1 MSARDLKNGG
11 DELEDAVPVA
21 KVWPEV
27 ERAECLARGAALKWA
42 SCVFCRPEH
51 LERLSQ
57 YRKRESQRTSSIHT
71 RLKSMVQSYLE
82 GVGWGLEQLREARF
96 ELTEVSHTLKKAGL
110 ESSRNAEGVK
120 SLERLRE
127 VFVSHHQLLA
137 AVSNLPRLYSVRS
150 MVLETERLV
159 ESRRLLEAHA
169 RLMDLEHWQDDIL
182 WQLHGAAGT
191 AGSSLSAED
200 QELVAKYFSGV
211 GQLVDALGKELWAV
225 VSSALALARQNP
237 TPFVSAVRIV
247 EREEALDR
255 ALLEER
261 GGTRGTSRPLPPG
274 RPRCWRACFFQVM
287 HQLIQTFF
295 FYQVLFFY
303 MPNCMLPFFCQV
315 LEEAVSAR
323 FRSVSYL
330 HTRGPGLAGHLSA
343 LQHGIIADLA
353 TVRHLLEHCVPP
365 HYRLTGAYLRASHRC
380 LHAHLAQ
387 VSSWDLESGEI
398 FAVLNWVLHI
408 YNSPDMMGHPELV
421 TEMEKVELG
430 PLISTEGLEQLQNK
444 YVQSVRKCVSEWMHK
459 ALQVELQDWQRD
471 QEPDTDH
478 EGFYQTSLPT
488 IITQMLEENARVARM
503 IGESL
508 RDQTLQ
514 MGLYEMENLL
524 NRFREALVEFGK
536 EHRRDLSNNKN
547 KFYFHYLLAS
557 ISNCIIL
564 KKSTESL
571 QKQQSSRSAGQ
582 FSRTP
587 PNPLAALDRAV
598 RRACCLVMDQLLLDL
613 QPFLPGLLTRSW
625 LVQGDPTPKL
635 CRVLERHLE
644 MHGRVRP
651 PCRQRLQEEAQWLT
665 VVEYVRALMQK
676 RLVCRCAEERRQ
688 LAQQMVQDDQQFR
701 EILHGL
707 EGEGSVPEVNP
718 LSLLPVLADF
728 IRLKDPVMLTLE
740 VSGLAAKY
748 PDISEEHVSVLLDI
762 RGDVSRDIRGAVLDL
777 LEQSAPPLPAG
788 YRPIFTDI
796 LVPPPTMAFC
806 LPTTKCA

>member
-1 MSARDLKNGG
+1 MSAGDLENDG
-11 DELEDAVPVA
+11 DKQPESVPVA
-21 KVWPEV
+21 EAWPEV

-42 SCVFCRPEH
+42 SGVFCRPEH

-57 YRKRESQRTSSIHT
+57 YRKRESQRTTSIHT

-82 GVGWGLEQLREARF
+82 GVGWGLEQLREART
-96 ELTEVSHTLKKAGL
+96 ELKEASHALKKAEL
-110 ESSRNAEGVK
+110 ESSQNTEGVK
-120 SLERLRE
+120 FLERLRE
-127 VFVSHHQLLA
+127 VSVNHYQLLA

-169 RLMDLEHWQDDIL
+169 RLMELERWQDDIL
-182 WQLHGAAGT
+182 WQLHGAAGMS
-191 AGSSLSAED
+191 GSTLSTED
-200 QELVAKYFSGV
+200 QDLVAKYFSGV

-237 TPFVSAVRIV
+237 IPFVSAVRIV
-247 EREEALDR
+247 EREEALDQ

-261 GGTRGTSRPLPPG
+261 GGTGSNSRPLPPG
-274 RPRCWRACFFQVM
+274 RPRCWRTCFF
-287 HQLIQTFF
+287 
-295 FYQVLFFY
+295 
-303 MPNCMLPFFCQV
+303 QV

-343 LQHGIIADLA
+343 LHHGLMADLA

-365 HYRLTGAYLRASHRC
+365 HYRLTGAYLRASHHC
-380 LHAHLAQ
+380 LHAHLTQ

-421 TEMEKVELG
+421 TEMEKEELG
-430 PLISTEGLEQLQNK
+430 PLISTEGLVQLQNK
-444 YVQSVRKCVSEWMHK
+444 YVQSVRKSVSEWMHK

-488 IITQMLEENARVARM
+488 IITQMLEENARVALM

-508 RDQTLQ
+508 RDQTIT

-536 EHRRDLSNNKN
+536 EHRKNPSNNKN
-547 KFYFHYLLAS
+547 KFYLHYLLAS

-564 KKSTESL
+564 KQSTESL
-571 QKQQSSRSAGQ
+571 QQQQSSRSAGQ
-582 FSRTP
+582 LSRTP

-598 RRACCLVMDQLLLDL
+598 RRACRLVMDQLLLDL
-613 QPFLPGLLTRSW
+613 QPFFPSLLTRPW

-635 CRVLERHLE
+635 CHILEHHLE
-644 MHGRVRP
+644 LYGRVRP
-651 PCRQRLQEEAQWLT
+651 PCRQRLQEEAQWLI

-676 RLVCRCAEERRQ
+676 RLVCHSTEERKQ
-688 LAQQMVQDDQQFR
+688 LAQQIVQDEQLLR
-701 EILHGL
+701 EIFHGL
-707 EGEGSVPEVNP
+707 DGEGSVPEVNP
-718 LSLLPVLADF
+718 LALLPVLADF
-728 IRLKDPVMLTLE
+728 IRVKDPGMLTLE
-740 VSGLAAKY
+740 VSGLATKY
-748 PDISEEHVSVLLDI
+748 PDISEEHVSLLLDI
-762 RGDVSRDIRGAVLDL
+762 RGDVSRDTRGAVLDQ
-777 LEQSAPPLPAG
+777 LEQSAHPLPNG

-796 LVPPPTMAFC
+796 LVPPSTMVFC
-806 LPTTKCA
+806 LPTAKCA

>member
-1 MSARDLKNGG
+1 MEVTNQETASVV
-11 DELEDAVPVA
+11 E
-21 KVWPEV
+21 VWPEV

-42 SCVFCRPEH
+42 SGVFCRPEH

-57 YRKRESQRTSSIHT
+57 YRKRESQRTASVHT

-82 GVGWGLEQLREARF
+82 GVGWGLEQLREARS
-96 ELTEVSHTLKKAGL
+96 ELTEVSHTLKKAAL
-110 ESSRNAEGVK
+110 ESSRNVEGVM

-127 VFVSHHQLLA
+127 VSVNHHQLLA

-169 RLMDLEHWQDDIL
+169 RLMDLERWQDDIL
-182 WQLHGAAGT
+182 WQLHGAA
-191 AGSSLSAED
+191 AASGSALSTED

-211 GQLVDALGKELWAV
+211 GHLVDTLGKELWVV

-261 GGTRGTSRPLPPG
+261 GHAGGSNRPLPPA
-274 RPRCWRACFFQVM
+274 RPRCWRACFFQV
-287 HQLIQTFF
+287 
-295 FYQVLFFY
+295 
-303 MPNCMLPFFCQV
+303 
-315 LEEAVSAR
+315 LEEAVFAR
-323 FRSVSYL
+323 IRSISYL

-343 LQHGIIADLA
+343 LQHGIVADLA

-365 HYRLTGAYLRASHRC
+365 HYRLTGAYLRASHHC
-380 LHAHLAQ
+380 LHAHLTQ

-408 YNSPDMMGHPELV
+408 YSSPDMMGCPELME
-421 TEMEKVELG
+421 EMEKEELG

-444 YVQSVRKCVSEWMHK
+444 YVQSVRKSVSEWMRK

-488 IITQMLEENARVARM
+488 IITQMLEENARVALM

-508 RDQTLQ
+508 RDQTVQ

-536 EHRRDLSNNKN
+536 EHRREPSNNQN
-547 KFYFHYLLAS
+547 KFHLHYLLAS

-564 KKSTESL
+564 NVFWCTMQEVYRKPAAAAVMLVGGPALSD
-571 QKQQSSRSAGQ
+571 SSQ
-582 FSRTP
+582 P
-587 PNPLAALDRAV
+587 PGS
-598 RRACCLVMDQLLLDL
+598 
-613 QPFLPGLLTRSW
+613 FGPGGETGLSP
-625 LVQGDPTPKL
+625 GD
-635 CRVLERHLE
+635 
-644 MHGRVRP
+644 
-651 PCRQRLQEEAQWLT
+651 
-665 VVEYVRALMQK
+665 
-676 RLVCRCAEERRQ
+676 
-688 LAQQMVQDDQQFR
+688 
-701 EILHGL
+701 
-707 EGEGSVPEVNP
+707 GSVPLGPSAFPPRPADPTLAGPGTPHTQTLQCPGAPPGAVRPCSAP
-718 LSLLPVLADF
+718 LSSASAGGGPVAAGGGVCQGSYAEEAGVPQHRGEEAAGSADGSGRPAVQRSLP
-728 IRLKDPVMLTLE
+728 
-740 VSGLAAKY
+740 
-748 PDISEEHVSVLLDI
+748 
-762 RGDVSRDIRGAVLDL
+762 
-777 LEQSAPPLPAG
+777 
-788 YRPIFTDI
+788 
-796 LVPPPTMAFC
+796 
-806 LPTTKCA
+806 

>member
-1 MSARDLKNGG
+1 MSAGDQKNGG
-11 DELEDAVPVA
+11 DKPEDTMPVVE
-21 KVWPEV
+21 VWPEV

-42 SCVFCRPEH
+42 SGVFCRPEH

-57 YRKRESQRTSSIHT
+57 YRKRESQRTASIHT

-82 GVGWGLEQLREARF
+82 GVGWGLEQLREARA
-96 ELTEVSHTLKKAGL
+96 ELKEVSHALKKAGL
-110 ESSRNAEGVK
+110 ESNRNTEGVK
-120 SLERLRE
+120 ALERLRE
-127 VFVSHHQLLA
+127 VSVNHCQLLA

-191 AGSSLSAED
+191 AGSALSTED

-211 GQLVDALGKELWAV
+211 GKLVDALGKELWAV

-261 GGTRGTSRPLPPG
+261 GGSRGNARPLPPG
-274 RPRCWRACFFQVM
+274 RPRCWRACFFQV
-287 HQLIQTFF
+287 LD
-295 FYQVLFFY
+295 
-303 MPNCMLPFFCQV
+303 
-315 LEEAVSAR
+315 EAVSAR

-343 LQHGIIADLA
+343 LQHSIMADLA
-353 TVRHLLEHCVPP
+353 TVRHLLEHCVPS
-365 HYRLTGAYLRASHRC
+365 HYHLTGAYLRASHKC

-421 TEMEKVELG
+421 AEKEKEELG

-444 YVQSVRKCVSEWMHK
+444 YVQSVRKSVSEWMHK

-478 EGFYQTSLPT
+478 EGFYHTSLPT
-488 IITQMLEENARVARM
+488 IITQMLEENARVALM

-508 RDQTLQ
+508 RDQTIQ

-524 NRFREALVEFGK
+524 NRFREALVESGK
-536 EHRRDLSNNKN
+536 EHRRDPSNNKN
-547 KFYFHYLLAS
+547 KFYLHYLLAS

-571 QKQQSSRSAGQ
+571 QQQQSSRSAGQ

-598 RRACCLVMDQLLLDL
+598 RRACRLVMDQLLLDL
-613 QPFLPGLLTRSW
+613 QPFLPGLLTRPW

-635 CRVLERHLE
+635 CSVLERHLE
-644 MHGRVRP
+644 LYSRVRP
-651 PCRQRLQEEAQWLT
+651 PCRQRLQEEAQWLM

-676 RLVCRCAEERRQ
+676 RLVCRSAEERRQ
-688 LAQQMVQDDQQFR
+688 LAQQIVQDDQQFR
-701 EILHGL
+701 EIFHGL

-718 LSLLPVLADF
+718 LALLPVLADF
-728 IRLKDPVMLTLE
+728 VRLKDPGMLILE

-777 LEQSAPPLPAG
+777 LEQCAPPLPAG

-796 LVPPPTMAFC
+796 LVPPSTMAFC
-806 LPTTKCA
+806 LPTAKCA

>member
-1 MSARDLKNGG
+1 MSASDLKNGG

-82 GVGWGLEQLREARF
+82 GVGWGLQQLREARF
-96 ELTEVSHTLKKAGL
+96 ELREVSHTLKKAGL
-110 ESSRNAEGVK
+110 ESSRNAEGVE

-127 VFVSHHQLLA
+127 VFVSHRQLLA

-169 RLMDLEHWQDDIL
+169 HLMDLEHWQDDIL

-191 AGSSLSAED
+191 AGSALSAED

-261 GGTRGTSRPLPPG
+261 GGTRGTNRPLPPG
-274 RPRCWRACFFQVM
+274 RPRCWRACFF
-287 HQLIQTFF
+287 
-295 FYQVLFFY
+295 
-303 MPNCMLPFFCQV
+303 QV

-343 LQHGIIADLA
+343 LQHCIMADLA

-421 TEMEKVELG
+421 TKMEKVELG

-444 YVQSVRKCVSEWMHK
+444 YVQSVRKSVSEWMHK

-508 RDQTLQ
+508 RDQTIQ

-587 PNPLAALDRAV
+587 PNPMAALDRAV

-676 RLVCRCAEERRQ
+676 RLVCRSAEERRQ

-728 IRLKDPVMLTLE
+728 IRLKDPSMLTLE

-762 RGDVSRDIRGAVLDL
+762 RGDVSRDMRGAVLDL
-777 LEQSAPPLPAG
+777 LEQSAPPLPAAF
-788 YRPIFTDI
+788 RPIFTDI

>member
-1 MSARDLKNGG
+1 MSARDQKNGG
-11 DELEDAVPVA
+11 DELEDALPVA
-21 KVWPEV
+21 TVWPEV

-96 ELTEVSHTLKKAGL
+96 ELREVSHALKKAGL

-127 VFVSHHQLLA
+127 VSVSHRQLLA

-169 RLMDLEHWQDDIL
+169 RLMDLERWQDDIL

-191 AGSSLSAED
+191 AGSALSAED

-247 EREEALDR
+247 EREEVLDR

-274 RPRCWRACFFQVM
+274 RPRCWRACFF
-287 HQLIQTFF
+287 
-295 FYQVLFFY
+295 
-303 MPNCMLPFFCQV
+303 QV

-343 LQHGIIADLA
+343 LQHGIMADLA

-444 YVQSVRKCVSEWMHK
+444 YVQSVRKSVSEWMHK
-459 ALQVELQDWQRD
+459 VLQVELQDWQRD

-508 RDQTLQ
+508 RDQTIQ

-536 EHRRDLSNNKN
+536 EHCRDLSNNKN
-547 KFYFHYLLAS
+547 KFYLHYLLAS

-613 QPFLPGLLTRSW
+613 QPLLPGLLTRSW
-625 LVQGDPTPKL
+625 LVRGDPTPKL

-644 MHGRVRP
+644 IHGRVRP

-676 RLVCRCAEERRQ
+676 RLVCRSAEERRQ
-688 LAQQMVQDDQQFR
+688 LAQQMVQDEQQLR
-701 EILHGL
+701 ESLHGL
-707 EGEGSVPEVNP
+707 EAEGSGPEVNP

-728 IRLKDPVMLTLE
+728 IRLKDPGMLTLE

-748 PDISEEHVSVLLDI
+748 PDISEEHVSVLLDV
-762 RGDVSRDIRGAVLDL
+762 RGDVSRDVRGAVLDL

-806 LPTTKCA
+806 LPTAKCA

>member
-1 MSARDLKNGG
+1 MSAGDQKNG
-11 DELEDAVPVA
+11 DKPEDTMPVA
-21 KVWPEV
+21 EVWPEV

-42 SCVFCRPEH
+42 SGVFCRPEH

-57 YRKRESQRTSSIHT
+57 YKKRESQRTTSIHT

-82 GVGWGLEQLREARF
+82 GVGWGLEQLREARA
-96 ELTEVSHTLKKAGL
+96 ELKEVSHALKKAGL
-110 ESSRNAEGVK
+110 EANRNTDGVK

-127 VFVSHHQLLA
+127 VSVNHCQLLA

-191 AGSSLSAED
+191 AGSALSAED
-200 QELVAKYFSGV
+200 QELVHKYFSGV

-225 VSSALALARQNP
+225 VSSALALAQQNP

-255 ALLEER
+255 AFLEER
-261 GGTRGTSRPLPPG
+261 GGTRGNTRPLPPG
-274 RPRCWRACFFQVM
+274 RPRCWRACFF
-287 HQLIQTFF
+287 
-295 FYQVLFFY
+295 
-303 MPNCMLPFFCQV
+303 QV

-343 LQHGIIADLA
+343 LQHGIMADLA
-353 TVRHLLEHCVPP
+353 TVRQLLEHCVPP
-365 HYRLTGAYLRASHRC
+365 HYQLTRAYLRASHQC
-380 LHAHLAQ
+380 LHAHLTQ

-421 TEMEKVELG
+421 VEMEREELG

-444 YVQSVRKCVSEWMHK
+444 YVQSVRKSVSEWMHK

-488 IITQMLEENARVARM
+488 IITQMLEENARVALM

-508 RDQTLQ
+508 RDQTIQ

-536 EHRRDLSNNKN
+536 EHRRDLSNNRN
-547 KFYFHYLLAS
+547 KFYLHYLLAS

-571 QKQQSSRSAGQ
+571 QQQQSSRTAGQ

-598 RRACCLVMDQLLLDL
+598 RRACRLVMDQLLLDL
-613 QPFLPGLLTRSW
+613 QPFLPGLVTRPW
-625 LVQGDPTPKL
+625 LVQGGPTPKL
-635 CRVLERHLE
+635 CSILEHHLE
-644 MHGRVRP
+644 LYGRVRP
-651 PCRQRLQEEAQWLT
+651 PCRQRLQEEAQWLM

-676 RLVCRCAEERRQ
+676 KLVCRNAEERRQ
-688 LAQQMVQDDQQFR
+688 LGQQMVQDDQQFR
-701 EILHGL
+701 EIFHGL

-718 LSLLPVLADF
+718 LALLPVLADF
-728 IRLKDPVMLTLE
+728 IRLKDPGMLTLE

-748 PDISEEHVSVLLDI
+748 PDISEEHVSVLLDV

-777 LEQSAPPLPAG
+777 LEQSAPPLPVG

-796 LVPPPTMAFC
+796 LVPPSTMAFC
-806 LPTTKCA
+806 LPTAKCA

>member
-1 MSARDLKNGG
+1 MDDMTALKC
-11 DELEDAVPVA
+11 DHFIRSLVEDCSIDTVPVA
-21 KVWPEV
+21 EVWPEV

-42 SCVFCRPEH
+42 SGVFCRPEY

-57 YRKRESQRTSSIHT
+57 YRKRESQRTASIHT

-82 GVGWGLEQLREARF
+82 GVGWGLEQLQEAKV
-96 ELTEVSHTLKKAGL
+96 ELREVSHALKKAGL
-110 ESSRNAEGVK
+110 ESNQNADRVK
-120 SLERLRE
+120 PLERLRE
-127 VFVSHHQLLA
+127 VSVNHCQLFA

-169 RLMDLEHWQDDIL
+169 RLMDLERWQDDIL

-191 AGSSLSAED
+191 ARSALSSED
-200 QELVAKYFSGV
+200 KELVDKYFSGV

-247 EREEALDR
+247 EREEALDQV
-255 ALLEER
+255 LLEER
-261 GGTRGTSRPLPPG
+261 GGTGNNSRPMPPG
-274 RPRCWRACFFQVM
+274 RPRCWRACFFR
-287 HQLIQTFF
+287 
-295 FYQVLFFY
+295 
-303 MPNCMLPFFCQV
+303 V

-343 LQHGIIADLA
+343 LQHATMADLA

-380 LHAHLAQ
+380 LHAHLLQ

-398 FAVLNWVLHI
+398 FAVLNWVRHI
-408 YNSPDMMGHPELV
+408 YNSPDMMGHPDLV
-421 TEMEKVELG
+421 TELEREELG
-430 PLISTEGLEQLQNK
+430 PLISAEGLEQLQGK
-444 YVQSVRKCVSEWMHK
+444 YVQSVRKSVSEWMRK

-488 IITQMLEENARVARM
+488 IITQMLEENARVALM
-503 IGESL
+503 IGEAL
-508 RDQTLQ
+508 RDQTIQ

-524 NRFREALVEFGK
+524 NRFRDALVEFGK
-536 EHRRDLSNNKN
+536 EHRRNMSNNKN
-547 KFYFHYLLAS
+547 KFYLHYLLAS

-571 QKQQSSRSAGQ
+571 QQQQTSRSAGQ

-598 RRACCLVMDQLLLDL
+598 RRACRLVMDQLLLDL
-613 QPFLPGLLTRSW
+613 QPLLPGLLTRPW
-625 LVQGDPTPKL
+625 LVHGDPTPKL
-635 CRVLERHLE
+635 CHVLEHHLE
-644 MHGRVRP
+644 LYGRVRP
-651 PCRQRLQEEAQWLT
+651 PCRERLQEEAQWLM
-665 VVEYVRALMQK
+665 VVEYIRALMQK
-676 RLVCRCAEERRQ
+676 RLVCRSADERRK
-688 LAQQMVQDDQQFR
+688 LTQQMVRDDQLFR

-707 EGEGSVPEVNP
+707 EGDGLVPDVNP
-718 LSLLPVLADF
+718 LALLPILADF
-728 IRLKDPVMLTLE
+728 IRLKDPSMLTLE
-740 VSGLAAKY
+740 VSGLVAKY
-748 PDISEEHVSVLLDI
+748 PDISEEHVCVLLDI

-796 LVPPPTMAFC
+796 LVPPTTMAFC
-806 LPTTKCA
+806 LPTAKCA

>member
-1 MSARDLKNGG
+1 MSAG
-11 DELEDAVPVA
+11 DQKSVGDKPEDSVSVA
-21 KVWPEV
+21 EIWPEV
-27 ERAECLARGAALKWA
+27 ARAECLARGAALKWA
-42 SCVFCRPEH
+42 SGVFCRPEH

-57 YRKRESQRTSSIHT
+57 YKKRESQRTASIHT

-82 GVGWGLEQLREARF
+82 GVGWGLEQLREART
-96 ELTEVSHTLKKAGL
+96 ELREVSIALKKAGL
-110 ESSRNAEGVK
+110 ESSGNAEGVR

-127 VFVSHHQLLA
+127 VSINHSQLLS

-182 WQLHGAAGT
+182 WQLHGVAGT
-191 AGSSLSAED
+191 AGSGLSAED
-200 QELVAKYFSGV
+200 RELVDKYFSGI

-247 EREEALDR
+247 EREEALDQ

-261 GGTRGTSRPLPPG
+261 GGTRGNARPLPPG
-274 RPRCWRACFFQVM
+274 RPRCWRASFFQV
-287 HQLIQTFF
+287 LG
-295 FYQVLFFY
+295 
-303 MPNCMLPFFCQV
+303 
-315 LEEAVSAR
+315 EAVSAR

-343 LQHGIIADLA
+343 LQHAIMADLA
-353 TVRHLLEHCVPP
+353 TVRHLLEHCVPS
-365 HYRLTGAYLRASHRC
+365 HYRLTGAYLRASHNC
-380 LHAHLAQ
+380 LHTHLAQ
-387 VSSWDLESGEI
+387 VSNWDLESGEI

-408 YNSPDMMGHPELV
+408 YNSPDMMGDPELV
-421 TEMEKVELG
+421 AEMEKEELG
-430 PLISTEGLEQLQNK
+430 SLISAEGLEQLQSK
-444 YVQSVRKCVSEWMHK
+444 YVQSVRKSVSEWMHK

-478 EGFYQTSLPT
+478 EGFYHTSLPT
-488 IITQMLEENARVARM
+488 IITQMLEENARVALM

-508 RDQTLQ
+508 RDQTIQ

-536 EHRRDLSNNKN
+536 EHRRNPSSNKN
-547 KFYFHYLLAS
+547 KFYLHYLLAS

-564 KKSTESL
+564 KQSTESL
-571 QKQQSSRSAGQ
+571 QQQQTSRSVGR

-598 RRACCLVMDQLLLDL
+598 RRACRLVMDQLLLDL
-613 QPFLPGLLTRSW
+613 QPLLPSLLTRPW
-625 LVQGDPTPKL
+625 LVQGDPVPKL
-635 CRVLERHLE
+635 CHILERHLE
-644 MHGRVRP
+644 LYNRVRP
-651 PCRQRLQEEAQWLT
+651 PCRQRLQEEAQWLM

-676 RLVCRCAEERRQ
+676 RLVCRSTEERKQ
-688 LAQQMVQDDQQFR
+688 LAQQMVQDEQHFR
-701 EILHGL
+701 EIFHGL
-707 EGEGSVPEVNP
+707 DGEGSEPEVNP
-718 LSLLPVLADF
+718 LALLPVLADF
-728 IRLKDPVMLTLE
+728 IRLKDPGMLTLE
-740 VSGLAAKY
+740 VSGLVAKY

-762 RGDVSRDIRGAVLDL
+762 RGDISRDIRGAVLDL

-796 LVPPPTMAFC
+796 LVPPSTMAFC
-806 LPTTKCA
+806 LPTAKCA

>member
-1 MSARDLKNGG
+1 MSAGEQKDGG
-11 DELEDAVPVA
+11 DKPKDMLPLA

-42 SCVFCRPEH
+42 SGVFCRPEH

-57 YRKRESQRTSSIHT
+57 YRKRESQRTASIHT

-82 GVGWGLEQLREARF
+82 GVGWGLEQLREARA
-96 ELTEVSHTLKKAGL
+96 ELKEVSQALKKGGL
-110 ESSRNAEGVK
+110 ESNQNAEEVK

-127 VFVSHHQLLA
+127 VSVNHCQLLA

-150 MVLETERLV
+150 MVLETQRLV

-169 RLMDLEHWQDDIL
+169 LLMDLELWQDDIL
-182 WQLHGAAGT
+182 WQLHGAART
-191 AGSSLSAED
+191 AGSTLSPED
-200 QELVAKYFSGV
+200 QELVTKYFSGV
-211 GQLVDALGKELWAV
+211 GQLVDDLGKEMWAV

-247 EREEALDR
+247 EREEALDQ

-261 GGTRGTSRPLPPG
+261 GGGSRGNSRPLPPG
-274 RPRCWRACFFQVM
+274 RPRCWRACFFQ
-287 HQLIQTFF
+287 T
-295 FYQVLFFY
+295 
-303 MPNCMLPFFCQV
+303 
-315 LEEAVSAR
+315 LEEAVAAR

-343 LQHGIIADLA
+343 LQHGIMADLA

-365 HYRLTGAYLRASHRC
+365 HYRLTEAYLRASHRC

-387 VSSWDLESGEI
+387 VSCWDLESGEI

-408 YNSPDMMGHPELV
+408 YNSSDMMGHPELV
-421 TEMEKVELG
+421 EEMEKAELG
-430 PLISTEGLEQLQNK
+430 PLISTEGQLQLQNK
-444 YVQSVRKCVSEWMHK
+444 YVQSVRKSVSEWMKK

-478 EGFYQTSLPT
+478 EGFFQTSLPT
-488 IITQMLEENARVARM
+488 IITQMLEENARVALM

-508 RDQTLQ
+508 RDQTIQ

-524 NRFREALVEFGK
+524 NRFREALVELGK
-536 EHRRDLSNNKN
+536 EHRRDPSNNKN
-547 KFYFHYLLAS
+547 KFYLHYLLAS

-571 QKQQSSRSAGQ
+571 QQQQSSRSAGQ

-598 RRACCLVMDQLLLDL
+598 RRACRLVMDRLLLDL
-613 QPFLPGLLTRSW
+613 QPYLPSLLTRPW

-644 MHGRVRP
+644 LYIRVRP
-651 PCRQRLQEEAQWLT
+651 PCRQRLQEEAQWLM

-676 RLVCRCAEERRQ
+676 RLVCRSAEERKQ
-688 LAQQMVQDDQQFR
+688 LAQQMIQDDQQFR

-707 EGEGSVPEVNP
+707 EGEGSVPELNP
-718 LSLLPVLADF
+718 LALLPFLADF
-728 IRLKDPVMLTLE
+728 IRLKDPGMLTLE

-777 LEQSAPPLPAG
+777 LEQSAPALPAG

-796 LVPPPTMAFC
+796 LVPPSTLAFC
-806 LPTTKCA
+806 LPTAKCA

>member
-1 MSARDLKNGG
+1 MSAGDQKNGG
-11 DELEDAVPVA
+11 DKPEDMVPQPE
-21 KVWPEV
+21 VWPEV

-42 SCVFCRPEH
+42 SGVFCRPEH

-57 YRKRESQRTSSIHT
+57 YRKRESQRTASVHT

-82 GVGWGLEQLREARF
+82 GVGWGLEQLREART
-96 ELTEVSHTLKKAGL
+96 ELREVSRDLKKAGL
-110 ESSRNAEGVK
+110 ESDQNTEGGR

-127 VFVSHHQLLA
+127 VSANHSQLLA

-150 MVLETERLV
+150 MVMETERLV

-169 RLMDLEHWQDDIL
+169 KLMDLEYLQDDIL
-182 WQLHGAAGT
+182 WQLNKAAGG
-191 AGSSLSAED
+191 ALSTED
-200 QELVAKYFSGV
+200 QEVVAKYFSGV
-211 GQLVDALGKELWAV
+211 RHLVDALGKELWAV

-247 EREEALDR
+247 EREEALDQT
-255 ALLEER
+255 LLEER
-261 GGTRGTSRPLPPG
+261 GGGGGNSRPLPPG
-274 RPRCWRACFFQVM
+274 RPRCWRTCFFK
-287 HQLIQTFF
+287 
-295 FYQVLFFY
+295 
-303 MPNCMLPFFCQV
+303 V
-315 LEEAVSAR
+315 LEEAVAAR

-343 LQHGIIADLA
+343 LQHGIMADLA
-353 TVRHLLEHCVPP
+353 TVRHLLEHCVPQQ
-365 HYRLTGAYLRASHRC
+365 YKLTGAYLRASHRC
-380 LHAHLAQ
+380 LHAHLTQ

-421 TEMEKVELG
+421 TEMEREELR
-430 PLISTEGLEQLQNK
+430 PLISTEGLEQLQSK
-444 YVQSVRKCVSEWMHK
+444 YVQSVRKSVSEWMHK

-488 IITQMLEENARVARM
+488 IITQMLEENARVALM

-508 RDQTLQ
+508 RDQTIQ

-524 NRFREALVEFGK
+524 NRFRESLVEFGK
-536 EHRRDLSNNKN
+536 EHRRDLSNSKN
-547 KFYFHYLLAS
+547 KFYLHYLLAS

-571 QKQQSSRSAGQ
+571 QQQQSSQSAGQ
-582 FSRTP
+582 FTRTP

-598 RRACCLVMDQLLLDL
+598 RRACRLVMDQLLLDL
-613 QPFLPGLLTRSW
+613 KPFLPGLLTRPW
-625 LVQGDPTPKL
+625 LAQGDPTPKL
-635 CRVLERHLE
+635 CHVLERHLE
-644 MHGRVRP
+644 LYLRVRP
-651 PCRQRLQEEAQWLT
+651 PCRQRLQEEAQWLM

-676 RLVCRCAEERRQ
+676 RLVCRSGEERRQ
-688 LAQQMVQDDQQFR
+688 LAQQMLQDDQLFR
-701 EILHGL
+701 EIFHSLQ
-707 EGEGSVPEVNP
+707 EGEGSAPEVNP
-718 LSLLPVLADF
+718 LALLPVLAEF
-728 IRLKDPVMLTLE
+728 IRLKDPNMLTLE

-748 PDISEEHVSVLLDI
+748 PDISDEHVSVLLEI
-762 RGDVSRDIRGAVLDL
+762 RGDVSRDIKGAVLDL
-777 LEQSAPPLPAG
+777 LEQSAPPLPIG

-796 LVPPPTMAFC
+796 LVPPSTMAFC
-806 LPTTKCA
+806 LPTAKCA

>member
-1 MSARDLKNGG
+1 MSARDLKNGQ

-96 ELTEVSHTLKKAGL
+96 ELREVSHTLKKAGL

-127 VFVSHHQLLA
+127 VFVSHRQLLA

-169 RLMDLEHWQDDIL
+169 HLMDLEHWQDDIL

-191 AGSSLSAED
+191 AGSTLSAED

-274 RPRCWRACFFQVM
+274 RPRCWRACFFQV
-287 HQLIQTFF
+287 
-295 FYQVLFFY
+295 
-303 MPNCMLPFFCQV
+303 

-323 FRSVSYL
+323 FRSISYL

-365 HYRLTGAYLRASHRC
+365 HYRLTGAYLRASQRC

-421 TEMEKVELG
+421 TEMEKVELE

-508 RDQTLQ
+508 RDQTIQ

-651 PCRQRLQEEAQWLT
+651 PCRQRLQEEAQWLM

-676 RLVCRCAEERRQ
+676 RLVCRSAEERRQ

-728 IRLKDPVMLTLE
+728 IRLKDPGMLTLE

-806 LPTTKCA
+806 LPTAKCA

>member
-1 MSARDLKNGG
+1 MSAGDQKNGG
-11 DELEDAVPVA
+11 DKPEDMVPKPA
-21 KVWPEV
+21 VWPEV
-27 ERAECLARGAALKWA
+27 ERAEGLARGAALKWA
-42 SCVFCRPEH
+42 SGVFCRPEH
-51 LERLSQ
+51 LERLGQ
-57 YRKRESQRTSSIHT
+57 YRKRESQRTASIHT

-82 GVGWGLEQLREARF
+82 GVGWGLEQLREARA
-96 ELTEVSHTLKKAGL
+96 ELEEVSQTLRRAGL
-110 ESSRNAEGVK
+110 ESDRNAEGVRC
-120 SLERLRE
+120 LESLRE
-127 VFVSHHQLLA
+127 ASVNHRQLLA

-150 MVLETERLV
+150 LVLETERLV

-182 WQLHGAAGT
+182 WQLHGAGGT
-191 AGSSLSAED
+191 AGSALSTED

-255 ALLEER
+255 ALLAER
-261 GGTRGTSRPLPPG
+261 GGSGANSRPLPPG
-274 RPRCWRACFFQVM
+274 RPRCWRACFF
-287 HQLIQTFF
+287 
-295 FYQVLFFY
+295 
-303 MPNCMLPFFCQV
+303 QV

-343 LQHGIIADLA
+343 LQHAIMADLD

-365 HYRLTGAYLRASHRC
+365 HYQLTGAYLRASHRC
-380 LHAHLAQ
+380 LHTHLAQ

-408 YNSPDMMGHPELV
+408 YNSPDMMGHPELAA
-421 TEMEKVELG
+421 EMQKAELG
-430 PLISTEGLEQLQNK
+430 PLISTDGLEQLQSK
-444 YVQSVRKCVSEWMHK
+444 YVQSVRKSVSEWMHK
-459 ALQVELQDWQRD
+459 ALQVELQDWQRHE
-471 QEPDTDH
+471 EPDTDH

-488 IITQMLEENARVARM
+488 IITQMLEENARVALM

-508 RDQTLQ
+508 RDQTIQ

-536 EHRRDLSNNKN
+536 EHHRDPSNNKN
-547 KFYFHYLLAS
+547 KFYLHYLLAS

-571 QKQQSSRSAGQ
+571 QLQRSSQSAGQ

-587 PNPLAALDRAV
+587 PNPLAALNRAV
-598 RRACCLVMDQLLLDL
+598 RRACRLVMDQLLLDL
-613 QPFLPGLLTRSW
+613 QPFLPGLLTRPW
-625 LVQGDPTPKL
+625 LAQGDPTPKL
-635 CRVLERHLE
+635 CSVLEHHLE
-644 MHGRVRP
+644 LYGRVRP
-651 PCRQRLQEEAQWLT
+651 PCRQRLQEEAQWLM

-676 RLVCRCAEERRQ
+676 RLVCRSSEERKQ
-688 LAQQMVQDDQQFR
+688 LAQQMLQDDQLFR
-701 EILHGL
+701 ELFHSL

-718 LSLLPVLADF
+718 LALLPILADF
-728 IRLKDPVMLTLE
+728 IRLKDPGMLTLE
-740 VSGLAAKY
+740 VSGLATKY

-762 RGDVSRDIRGAVLDL
+762 RGDISRDIRGAVLDL
-777 LEQSAPPLPAG
+777 LEQSAPPLPVG

-796 LVPPPTMAFC
+796 LVPPSTMAFC
-806 LPTTKCA
+806 LPTAKCA

>member
-1 MSARDLKNGG
+1 MSAGDQRNGG
-11 DELEDAVPVA
+11 DKPRVVE
-21 KVWPEV
+21 VWPEV

-42 SCVFCRPEH
+42 SGVFCRPEH

-57 YRKRESQRTSSIHT
+57 YRKRESQRTASVHT

-82 GVGWGLEQLREARF
+82 GVGWGLEQLREARS
-96 ELTEVSHTLKKAGL
+96 ELTEVSHTLKKAAL
-110 ESSRNAEGVK
+110 ESSRNVEGVM

-127 VFVSHHQLLA
+127 VSVNHHQLLA

-169 RLMDLEHWQDDIL
+169 RLMDLERWQDDIL
-182 WQLHGAAGT
+182 WQLHGAA
-191 AGSSLSAED
+191 AASGSALSTED

-211 GQLVDALGKELWAV
+211 GHLVDTLGKELWVV

-261 GGTRGTSRPLPPG
+261 GHAGGSNRPLPPA
-274 RPRCWRACFFQVM
+274 RPRCWRACFFQV
-287 HQLIQTFF
+287 
-295 FYQVLFFY
+295 
-303 MPNCMLPFFCQV
+303 
-315 LEEAVSAR
+315 LEEAVFAR
-323 FRSVSYL
+323 IRSISYL

-343 LQHGIIADLA
+343 LQHGIVADLA

-365 HYRLTGAYLRASHRC
+365 HYRLTGAYLRASHHC
-380 LHAHLAQ
+380 LHAHLTQ

-408 YNSPDMMGHPELV
+408 YSSPDMMGCPELME
-421 TEMEKVELG
+421 EMEKEELG

-444 YVQSVRKCVSEWMHK
+444 YVQSVRKSVSEWMRK

-488 IITQMLEENARVARM
+488 IITQMLEENARVALM

-508 RDQTLQ
+508 RDQTVQ

-536 EHRRDLSNNKN
+536 EHRREPSNNQN
-547 KFYFHYLLAS
+547 KFHLHYLLAS

-564 KKSTESL
+564 KKSTENL
-571 QKQQSSRSAGQ
+571 QQQQSCWSAGQ
-582 FSRTP
+582 LSRTP

-598 RRACCLVMDQLLLDL
+598 RRACHLVMDQFLLDL
-613 QPFLPGLLTRSW
+613 QPFLPGLLTRPW
-625 LVQGDPTPKL
+625 LVQGHPTPKL
-635 CRVLERHLE
+635 CNVLEHHLE
-644 MHGRVRP
+644 LYGRVRP
-651 PCRQRLQEEAQWLT
+651 PCRQRLQEEAQWLL

-676 RLVCRCAEERRQ
+676 RLVCRSTEERRQ
-688 LAQQMVQDDQQFR
+688 LAQQMVQDDQLFR
-701 EILHGL
+701 EDS
-707 EGEGSVPEVNP
+707 EGSVPEVNP
-718 LSLLPVLADF
+718 LALLPILADF
-728 IRLKDPVMLTLE
+728 IRLKDPGMLTLE

-777 LEQSAPPLPAG
+777 LEQSAPPLPIG

-796 LVPPPTMAFC
+796 LVPPSTMAFC
-806 LPTTKCA
+806 LPTAKCA

>member
-1 MSARDLKNGG
+1 MSAGDQKNGG
-11 DELEDAVPVA
+11 DKPGDTVPVA
-21 KVWPEV
+21 EVWPEV
-27 ERAECLARGAALKWA
+27 ERAERLARGAALKWA
-42 SCVFCRPEH
+42 SGVFCRPEH

-57 YRKRESQRTSSIHT
+57 YRKRESQRTASIHT

-82 GVGWGLEQLREARF
+82 GVGWGLEQLQEARTG
-96 ELTEVSHTLKKAGL
+96 LKEVSHALKKAGL
-110 ESSRNAEGVK
+110 ESNQNAEGVK
-120 SLERLRE
+120 SLERLRD
-127 VFVSHHQLLA
+127 VSVNHRQLLA

-169 RLMDLEHWQDDIL
+169 RLMDLERWQDDIL
-182 WQLHGAAGT
+182 WQLHGA
-191 AGSSLSAED
+191 GSTLSTED
-200 QELVAKYFSGV
+200 HELVAKYFSGV

-247 EREEALDR
+247 EREEALDQ

-261 GGTRGTSRPLPPG
+261 GGSNSRPLPPG
-274 RPRCWRACFFQVM
+274 RPRCWRACFFQV
-287 HQLIQTFF
+287 
-295 FYQVLFFY
+295 
-303 MPNCMLPFFCQV
+303 
-315 LEEAVSAR
+315 LEEAVAAR

-343 LQHGIIADLA
+343 LQHATMADLA

-365 HYRLTGAYLRASHRC
+365 HYRLTGAYLRASHHC
-380 LHAHLAQ
+380 LQTHLAQ

-421 TEMEKVELG
+421 TQLEKEELG
-430 PLISTEGLEQLQNK
+430 PLISSDGLEQLQNK
-444 YVQSVRKCVSEWMHK
+444 YVQSVRKSVSEWMHK

-488 IITQMLEENARVARM
+488 IITQMLEENARVALM

-508 RDQTLQ
+508 RDQTIQ

-536 EHRRDLSNNKN
+536 EHRRYPSNNKN
-547 KFYFHYLLAS
+547 KFYLHYLLAS

-571 QKQQSSRSAGQ
+571 QQQQSSRSAGQ

-598 RRACCLVMDQLLLDL
+598 RRACRLVMDQLLLDL
-613 QPFLPGLLTRSW
+613 QPFLPGLLTRPW

-635 CRVLERHLE
+635 CHVLERHLE
-644 MHGRVRP
+644 LYGRVRP
-651 PCRQRLQEEAQWLT
+651 PCRQRLQEEAQWLM

-676 RLVCRCAEERRQ
+676 RLVCRGAEDRRQ
-688 LAQQMVQDDQQFR
+688 LAQQMVQDDQLFR
-701 EILHGL
+701 EIFHGL
-707 EGEGSVPEVNP
+707 EGDGSVPEVNP
-718 LSLLPVLADF
+718 LALLPILADF
-728 IRLKDPVMLTLE
+728 IRVKDPSMLTLE

-796 LVPPPTMAFC
+796 LVPPSTMAFC
-806 LPTTKCA
+806 LPTAKCA

>member
-1 MSARDLKNGG
+1 MSAGDQKNGG
-11 DELEDAVPVA
+11 DKPGDTVPVA
-21 KVWPEV
+21 EVWPEV

-42 SCVFCRPEH
+42 SGVFCRPEH

-57 YRKRESQRTSSIHT
+57 YRKRESQRTASIHT

-82 GVGWGLEQLREARF
+82 GVGWGLEQLQEARV
-96 ELTEVSHTLKKAGL
+96 ELREVSHTLKKAGL
-110 ESSRNAEGVK
+110 EFNQNANGVK
-120 SLERLRE
+120 PLERLRE
-127 VFVSHHQLLA
+127 VSVNHRQLLA
-137 AVSNLPRLYSVRS
+137 AVSNLPRLYSVHS
-150 MVLETERLV
+150 LVLETERLV

-169 RLMDLEHWQDDIL
+169 RLMDLERWQDDIL

-191 AGSSLSAED
+191 AGSAISSED
-200 QELVAKYFSGV
+200 KELVAKYFSGV

-247 EREEALDR
+247 EREEALDQ
-255 ALLEER
+255 ALLEDR
-261 GGTRGTSRPLPPG
+261 GGTRSNSRPLPPG
-274 RPRCWRACFFQVM
+274 RPRCWRACFFK
-287 HQLIQTFF
+287 
-295 FYQVLFFY
+295 
-303 MPNCMLPFFCQV
+303 V

-343 LQHGIIADLA
+343 LQHATMADLA
-353 TVRHLLEHCVPP
+353 TVRHLLEHCVPS

-380 LHAHLAQ
+380 LQAHLAQ

-421 TEMEKVELG
+421 TEMEKEELG
-430 PLISTEGLEQLQNK
+430 PLISAEGLEQLQGK
-444 YVQSVRKCVSEWMHK
+444 YVQSVRKSVSEWMHK

-478 EGFYQTSLPT
+478 QGFYQTSLPT
-488 IITQMLEENARVARM
+488 IITQMLEENARVALM

-508 RDQTLQ
+508 RDQTIQ

-536 EHRRDLSNNKN
+536 ERRRAPSNDKN
-547 KFYFHYLLAS
+547 KFYLHYLLAS

-571 QKQQSSRSAGQ
+571 QQQQSSRSAGQ

-587 PNPLAALDRAV
+587 SNPLAALDRAV
-598 RRACCLVMDQLLLDL
+598 RRACRLVMDQLLLDL
-613 QPFLPGLLTRSW
+613 QPLLPGLLTRPW

-635 CRVLERHLE
+635 CHVLERHLE
-644 MHGRVRP
+644 LYGRVRP
-651 PCRQRLQEEAQWLT
+651 PCRQRLQEEAQWLM

-676 RLVCRCAEERRQ
+676 RLVCRSADERRQ
-688 LAQQMVQDDQQFR
+688 LAQQMAQDDQLFR
-701 EILHGL
+701 EILHSL
-707 EGEGSVPEVNP
+707 EGDGSAPEVNP
-718 LSLLPVLADF
+718 LALLPVLADF
-728 IRLKDPVMLTLE
+728 IRLKDPTMLTLE

-796 LVPPPTMAFC
+796 LVPPSTMAFC
-806 LPTTKCA
+806 LPTAKCA